1 MKLSEHISMK
11 EAVSSATAEEL
22 GLQNKPNP
30 SQLAKMMLLAE
41 VVFEPLRTWANEPIR
56 VNSFFRSEEVNLAI
70 NGSRRSQHTKG
81 EAIDI
86 SAMQDKTNKE
96 LFDYIK
102 DNLDF
107 DQLIWEFGTK
117 EEPQWIHV
125 SYVSSIRNRQQ
136 VLKASKKKDGST
148 YYRIIKKG
156 R

>member
-1 MKLSEHISMK
+1 MKLSEHISMN
-11 EAVSSATAEEL
+11 EAIGSATADEL
-22 GLQNKPNP
+22 GISNKPNA

-56 VNSFFRSEEVNLAI
+56 VNSFFRSEEVNLAV
-70 NGSRRSQHTKG
+70 NGSRRSQHCKG

-102 DNLDF
+102 NNLDF
-107 DQLIWEFGTK
+107 DQLIWEFGNK
-117 EEPQWIHV
+117 ENPDWIHV

-136 VLKASKKKDGST
+136 VLRASKKKDGST

>member
-1 MKLSEHISMK
+1 MKLSEHISIN
-11 EAVSSATAEEL
+11 EATGSVTADEL
-22 GLQNKPNP
+22 GISNKPNQT
-30 SQLAKMMLLAE
+30 QLAKMMLLAE

-56 VNSFFRSEEVNLAI
+56 VNSFYRSEEVNMAV
-70 NGSRRSQHTKG
+70 NGSRRSQHCRG

-86 SAMQDKTNKE
+86 SAMQEKTNKE

-102 DNLDF
+102 NNLDF

-117 EEPQWIHV
+117 EEPDWIHV

-136 VLKASKKKDGST
+136 VLRANKKKDGST
-148 YYRIIKKG
+148 FYRVIKKS